1 MDNRLTRRTVYVGG
15 VSEKEVVTAEQEWR
29 ECLCGEGPEQKLCEL
44 KWLGWSWSDRLL
56 VRVRCDWEDDGGRF
70 YNEPVMREEKEAVQA
85 DMGGVVHDQ
94 TEKVGSSL

>member
-1 MDNRLTRRTVYVGG
+1 M
-15 VSEKEVVTAEQEWR
+15 
-29 ECLCGEGPEQKLCEL
+29 
-44 KWLGWSWSDRLL
+44 
-56 VRVRCDWEDDGGRF
+56 RVRCDWEDDGGRF